1 MKSAKYFVMFGTCG
15 RSVDEHQHSLR
26 DEPLEITRGRGG
38 GGNVWGFGS
47 VTAFIQSPASTV
59 KFFYTF
65 RVQHV
70 EEVLTGCTASLV

>member
-1 MKSAKYFVMFGTCG
+1 MKSAKYFVVFGTCG

-26 DEPLEITRGRGG
+26 DEPLEITRGGG
-38 GGNVWGFGS
+38 VGNVWCIGS

-65 RVQHV
+65 QVQQV

>member
-15 RSVDEHQHSLR
+15 TFCRRTLTYSK
-26 DEPLEITRGRGG
+26 GRTIRNNPGEGG
-38 GGNVWGFGS
+38 GDVWCIGS

-65 RVQHV
+65 QVQQV
-70 EEVLTGCTASLV
+70 KEVLTGCTASLV